1 MNIEHHLLSRKQIAA
16 REEQIANM
24 HISMN
29 NAAAAASDREAVIT
43 EDRDQVLR
51 RVATLEATLQRCKHK
66 SMISLDEILTNM
78 LAVWRQSTGLTEVG
92 LPIYNKRW

>member
-1 MNIEHHLLSRKQIAA
+1 
-16 REEQIANM
+16 M

-66 SMISLDEILTNM
+66 LMISLDEIPHEHACSLEAEYGTDRGR
-78 LAVWRQSTGLTEVG
+78 LADLQQKMVRCKNEILG
-92 LPIYNKRW
+92 YDDH